1 MGGIMRTRTLSVAAL
16 LVAAGLAFAA
26 TTARAGTPNAPKDGV
41 NERGETYGI
50 VRTHDPQPDLVAV
63 VGQASNGQAVE
74 GYVRR
79 GDLWH
84 NDAPST
90 PAEALQRQAGD
101 HGRDVPV
108 YAADGVSVVG
118 SFHVT
123 GASEDVPST
132 PVPLR

>member
-1 MGGIMRTRTLSVAAL
+1 MRTRTLSVAAL

-26 TTARAGTPNAPKDGV
+26 TTARAGTPNAPKEGV
-41 NERGETYGI
+41 NERGETYG
-50 VRTHDPQPDLVAV
+50 VMRTHDPQPHLVAV
-63 VGQASNGQAVE
+63 AGQDSNGQEVD

-84 NDAPST
+84 NEPPST
-90 PAEALQRQAGD
+90 PAEALKRQAGD

-108 YAADGVSVVG
+108 YAADGVTVVG
-118 SFHVT
+118 SFHIT
-123 GASEDVPST
+123 GASEDGPTT

>member
-1 MGGIMRTRTLSVAAL
+1 VRTRTLGVAAL

-26 TTARAGTPNAPKDGV
+26 TSARAGTPGATKDRV

-50 VRTHDPQPDLVAV
+50 MRTHDPQPDLIAAV
-63 VGQASNGQAVE
+63 GPDSKGQAVE

-79 GDLWH
+79 GDLWRS
-84 NDAPST
+84 DVPST
-90 PAEALQRQAGD
+90 PAEALKWQALD

-108 YAADGVSVVG
+108 YDADGVTVVG

-123 GASEDVPST
+123 GASEDGPTT
-132 PVPLR
+132 PVPVR